1 MRTRPA
7 ALLAVLLLTVG
18 VACSVTESEPP
29 PGPPSTEAAA
39 LPLLA
44 PGGTLGT
51 TLYGGADLPAP
62 STPERAVLDTG
73 IDRGLNGFT
82 YYVDW
87 VDLEPEPDRYKLEAF
102 TVLSR
107 AREERYRPRA
117 LAGGVSSFKTSM
129 RRRAAWSVTRC
140 SGTS

>member
-62 STPERAVLDTG
+62 GTPERAVLDTG

-107 AREERYRPRA
+107 AREER
-117 LAGGVSSFKTSM
+117 
-129 RRRAAWSVTRC
+129 
-140 SGTS
+140 